1 MELTNEQRDQILAT
15 HNALWDALYNTDSD
29 RYHIDYRDETYD
41 IRIPESRAYASAILP
56 NSSGSPILWITQ
68 NLEKSTY
75 GSMAILKARSK
86 GLDLRIT
93 WLVDT
98 THSQFKY
105 KGQVKTCFND
115 IGDMTD
121 GHIEVYDSHG
131 TDVLW
136 TTNSYYTKRKA
147 MF

>member
-75 GSMAILKARSK
+75 GSLAIQTARTK

-98 THSQFKY
+98 MHSQFKY

-115 IGDMTD
+115 IGDMID
-121 GHIEVYDSHG
+121 GHIEIYDSHG

-136 TTNSYYTKRKA
+136 STNSYYTRRKA

>member
-1 MELTNEQRDQILAT
+1 MELSEQQRDQILAT
-15 HNALWDALYNTDSD
+15 HNALWDALYNTDLD
-29 RYHIDYRDETYD
+29 RYYINYRDETYD

-75 GSMAILKARSK
+75 GSQAILTARTK
-86 GLDLRIT
+86 RLDLRIT

-121 GHIEVYDSHG
+121 GHIEVYDSYG

-136 TTNSYYTKRKA
+136 STNSYYTKRKA

>member
-1 MELTNEQRDQILAT
+1 MELSEEQRNEILRT
-15 HNALWDALYNTDSD
+15 HDALWDALYSEDSN

-41 IRIPESRAYASAILP
+41 IRIPESKAYASAILP

-68 NLEKSTY
+68 NLNKSTY
-75 GSMAILKARSK
+75 GSMAIQKARTK
-86 GLDLRIT
+86 GLDLRMT

-98 THSQFKY
+98 THSQFRY
-105 KGQVKTCFND
+105 KALIKTCYND
-115 IGDMTD
+115 IGNFTD

-136 TTNSYYTKRKA
+136 STNSYFTRRKA

>member
-15 HNALWDALYNTDSD
+15 HNALWDALYNIDSD